1 MLPVAMQLQYINKIR
16 VFSYSYLSWCN
27 TELSFAYFIT
37 LNEYWTNFRIFL
49 KKLLEYFSF
58 NYKLHVYIIKVNVA
72 VYLLAYISIWYIY
85 RHSFFFKCWV
95 ASSDTKYKNDYE
107 DLSNFDLMQITF
119 PTWKKFILFLIIKD
133 GSCKI

>member
-1 MLPVAMQLQYINKIR
+1 MQWQNILQIR
-16 VFSYSYLSWCN
+16 VCSYSYLRWCN

-37 LNEYWTNFRIFL
+37 FNEYWTNFRIFL

-72 VYLLAYISIWYIY
+72 VYRYLLTYISIWYIY
-85 RHSFFFKCWV
+85 RHYFFFKCWV

-107 DLSNFDLMQITF
+107 DLSTFDLMQITF
-119 PTWKKFILFLIIKD
+119 PTWKKFILFLNIKD
-133 GSCKI
+133 SSCKI

>member
-1 MLPVAMQLQYINKIR
+1 MQWQYILPLR
-16 VFSYSYLSWCN
+16 VCSYSYLRWCN

-72 VYLLAYISIWYIY
+72 VYLLTYLSIWYIY
-85 RHSFFFKCWV
+85 RHYFFFFKCWV

-119 PTWKKFILFLIIKD
+119 PTWKKFILYLIIKD

>member
-1 MLPVAMQLQYINKIR
+1 MQWQNILPIR
-16 VFSYSYLSWCN
+16 VCSYSYLRWCN

-72 VYLLAYISIWYIY
+72 VYLLTYISIWYIY
-85 RHSFFFKCWV
+85 RHYFFFKCWV
-95 ASSDTKYKNDYE
+95 ATSDTIHKNNYK
-107 DLSNFDLMQITF
+107 DLSNFYIMQVTF
-119 PTWKKFILFLIIKD
+119 PTWNKFILFLNIKD

>member
-1 MLPVAMQLQYINKIR
+1 MLPVAMQWQYINKIR

-58 NYKLHVYIIKVNVA
+58 NYKLHVYTYHQSKCRGLFTY
-72 VYLLAYISIWYIY
+72 VYIHLIHLY
-85 RHSFFFKCWV
+85 KCWV
-95 ASSDTKYKNDYE
+95 ATSDTIYKSNYK
-107 DLSNFDLMQITF
+107 DLSNFHIMQVTF
-119 PTWKKFILFLIIKD
+119 STWKKFILFLNIKD